1 METVIF
7 VDLSNVRKFY
17 SFNPVKFH
25 LSSLFAK
32 ILSRSSVKSGTNNK
46 KLFHV
51 LKDISFKLEKGNAL
65 GVIGVNGSGKST
77 LLQIISGVL
86 RRSSGEISIR
96 GRVASVLELGAGFD
110 LDFTGIENIF
120 INASCYGMTRRQ
132 TKDVLNEI
140 IDFADIGEY
149 INRPVKTY
157 SSGMISRLAFAI
169 MSNVNADILLIDEAL
184 SVGDA
189 KFSLKCL
196 RFIKDFKKHGIVIF
210 VSHDANTI
218 LSICDEC
225 IWIDDGL
232 IRSKGDPR
240 SVLKQYNKHIFSP
253 IDSISEKSDY
263 INNDV
268 NFLDSNISSGRV
280 SLNCL
285 SFVEKLT
292 GSKESTVNT
301 GSDYLLRLSFLS
313 EDTIHNVVVGFII
326 TNKNGVELIASDSR
340 SKIDPISLH
349 SCEQKNIDFSFY
361 LPKLTDGTYSIS
373 IGLIEEGNSGQI
385 THLFLQDYYFFE
397 VTNCSSNGILQ
408 LEDLEINTY

>member
-1 METVIF
+1 MDKLTF
-7 VDLSNVRKFY
+7 VDLSKVTKFY
-17 SFNPVKFH
+17 SFSPVKFL
-25 LSSLFAK
+25 LSSSFSKLLASLNIK
-32 ILSRSSVKSGTNNK
+32 LEPSK
-46 KLFHV
+46 KNLFHI
-51 LKDISFKLEKGNAL
+51 LKGISFKLEKGNAL

-86 RRSSGEISIR
+86 RSSSGEISIR
-96 GRVASVLELGAGFD
+96 GRVASVLELGAGFN

-184 SVGDA
+184 SVGDS

-196 RFIKDFKKHGIVIF
+196 RFIKDFKKHGIVIY

-253 IDSISEKSDY
+253 IDSMNEKSDY
-263 INNDV
+263 INNDF
-268 NFLDSNISSGRV
+268 NYPDSNITSGRV
-280 SLNCL
+280 TLK
-285 SFVEKLT
+285 SFRFDEKLT

-313 EDTIHNVVVGFII
+313 DNTIHNLVVGFII
-326 TNKNGVELIASDSR
+326 TNKNGVEVIASDSR
-340 SKIDPISLH
+340 SKNDPISLH
-349 SCEQKNIDFSFY
+349 SCELKNIDFSFY